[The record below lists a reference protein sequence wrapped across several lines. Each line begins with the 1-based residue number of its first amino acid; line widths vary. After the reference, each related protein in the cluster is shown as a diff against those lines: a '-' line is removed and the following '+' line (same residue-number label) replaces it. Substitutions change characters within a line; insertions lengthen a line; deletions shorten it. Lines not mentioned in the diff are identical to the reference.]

1 MPISELKLA
10 KELIRRPSI
19 TPKDAGAINIL
30 AKKLRSL
37 GFKCQL
43 INFKNIKNL
52 YAKLGKSS
60 PNFCYAGHTDVVPP
74 GNISDW
80 SVNPFKPTVKN
91 NKLIGRG
98 ANDMKASIACFVAAV
113 SRFKAKNKKFN
124 GSISLLITGDE
135 EGVAI
140 NGTKRVVEYLKR
152 KREKIN
158 FCLVGEPTNPNKLGE
173 MIKIGRRGSITG
185 RLTITGTQGHVAY
198 PHRANNPSNTIVN
211 ILKRIKE
218 TKLDNGTKKV
228 VKYLKRKKEKI
239 NFCLVGEP
247 TNPNK
252 LGEMIK
258 IGRRGSITGRLTVIG
273 TQGHVA
279 YPHIA
284 NNPSNTLVKI
294 LKKIKEVK
302 LDKGTKNFQ
311 PSNLEITKINIDNHT
326 DNVIPGS
333 ANAVFNIRYN
343 DKHSSSSLKRK
354 LNKIF
359 RSITRKAKCKFNIK
373 YEVSGEAFLTKPNK
387 TTYMIQNTI
396 KKITGIKPKLSTAG
410 GTSDARFIRKIAPCL
425 EFGLVGKTMHKIDES
440 VPLPDLKKLTNIYL
454 NILENYFK

>member
-1 MPISELKLA
+1 MSINELKLA
-10 KELIRRPSI
+10 KELIRIPSI
-19 TPKDAGAINIL
+19 TPKDAGAINLL
-30 AKKLRSL
+30 AKNLRSL
-37 GFKCQL
+37 GFKCQI

-74 GNISDW
+74 GNINDW
-80 SVNPFKPTVKN
+80 SVNPFRPTVKN

-113 SRFKAKNKKFN
+113 SKFKMKNKKFK

-140 NGTKRVVEYLKR
+140 NGTKKVIKYLKR

-185 RLTITGTQGHVAY
+185 RLTI
-198 PHRANNPSNTIVN
+198 
-211 ILKRIKE
+211 
-218 TKLDNGTKKV
+218 
-228 VKYLKRKKEKI
+228 
-239 NFCLVGEP
+239 
-247 TNPNK
+247 
-252 LGEMIK
+252 
-258 IGRRGSITGRLTVIG
+258 IG

-279 YPHIA
+279 YPNRA
-284 NNPSNTLVKI
+284 NNPSHTMVKI
-294 LKKIKEVK
+294 LKKIKEIK
-302 LDKGTKNFQ
+302 LDNGTKSFQ
-311 PSNLEITKINIDNHT
+311 PSNLEITKINIENYA

-333 ANAVFNIRYN
+333 AEAVFNIRFN
-343 DKHSSSSLKRK
+343 NKHSSSSLKRK
-354 LNKIF
+354 LNSLFK
-359 RSITRKAKCKFNIK
+359 SITKKNKCKFNIK

-387 TTYMIQNTI
+387 TTYMVQNI
-396 KKITGIKPKLSTAG
+396 VKKITRIKPKLSTTG

-440 VPLPDLKKLTNIYL
+440 VSLSDLKKLTSIYA

>member
-19 TPKDAGAINIL
+19 TPKDAGTINLL
-30 AKKLRSL
+30 AKNLKSL

-74 GNISDW
+74 GNINDW
-80 SVNPFKPTVKN
+80 SVNPFKPTVIN

-113 SRFKAKNKKFN
+113 SKFKVKNKKFN

-135 EGVAI
+135 EGIAI
-140 NGTKRVVEYLKR
+140 NGTKRVVEYLKK

-158 FCLVGEPTNPNKLGE
+158 FCLVGEPTNPNK
-173 MIKIGRRGSITG
+173 I
-185 RLTITGTQGHVAY
+185 
-198 PHRANNPSNTIVN
+198 
-211 ILKRIKE
+211 
-218 TKLDNGTKKV
+218 
-228 VKYLKRKKEKI
+228 
-239 NFCLVGEP
+239 
-247 TNPNK
+247 
-252 LGEMIK
+252 GEMIK

-273 TQGHVA
+273 SQGHVA
-279 YPHIA
+279 YPLRA
-284 NNPSNTLVKI
+284 NNPSNAIIKI
-294 LKKIKEVK
+294 LKRIKETK
-302 LDKGTKNFQ
+302 LDNGTKNFQ
-311 PSNLEITKINIDNHT
+311 PSNLEITKINIDNHA

-333 ANAVFNIRYN
+333 ANAVFNIRFN
-343 DKHSSSSLKRK
+343 DKHSSSLLKRK

-359 RSITRKAKCKFNIK
+359 RSITKKTKCKFNVK

-387 TTYMIQNTI
+387 TTFMIQNTI
-396 KKITGIKPKLSTAG
+396 KKITRIKPKLSTAG

-440 VPLPDLKKLTNIYL
+440 VSLSDLKKLTNIYY